1 MDSPVDPCNP
11 YPSWLRLFTVIG
23 LIVSGLMM
31 VGFPGGPLLTSGV
44 ERPAVQQR
52 SPDYELSLN
61 GQGQPENAA
70 EQKELSLIWLP
81 LVHTKPALAGD
92 LGLLLK
98 QREQIVLTPQ
108 PEESSPPPAEETSP
122 PPAEETSPPP
132 TEETSPQPAEE
143 TSPLPTVESSPPPP
157 LKTNPPPAE
166 LAFDGVVRQVQVP
179 ILMYHYVSVPPPNA
193 DIYRLDLS
201 VTPDRF
207 ATHLLAL
214 SSTGYTTISLY
225 DLLAHLTQ
233 GTPLPQKPVILSFD
247 DGYRDNY
254 ENAFPLLQEFG
265 MTATFF
271 VVTDYINEGLSA
283 YLTWE
288 MAREMQ
294 AAGMH
299 IESHAR
305 THVDLRNRKDS
316 FLIWQ
321 ALGSVE
327 TIESELGMRPRFIT
341 YPSGHYDANTIRIFK
356 DIDFWAGLTTIQGA
370 THSTDDLFQLKRVRV
385 PGTTTGK
392 ILLQLLAKNW

>member
-11 YPSWLRLFTVIG
+11 YPSWLRLFTAIG

-31 VGFPGGPLLTSGV
+31 AGFPGGPLLTSGV

-81 LVHTKPALAGD
+81 LVHTQPALAGD

-108 PEESSPPPAEETSP
+108 PEETSPPPAEETSP

-132 TEETSPQPAEE
+132 AEE

-157 LKTNPPPAE
+157 SKPNPPPAE

-370 THSTDDLFQLKRVRV
+370 THSTDNLFQLKRVRV

>member
-11 YPSWLRLFTVIG
+11 YPSWLRLFTSIG

-31 VGFPGGPLLTSGV
+31 VGFSGGPLLTSGV

-61 GQGQPENAA
+61 GYDQPENAA
-70 EQKELSLIWLP
+70 HQKELSLIWLP
-81 LVHTKPALAGD
+81 LVHTQPALPGD
-92 LGLLLK
+92 LGLFLK
-98 QREQIVLTPQ
+98 QREQIVLT
-108 PEESSPPPAEETSP
+108 P

-132 TEETSPQPAEE
+132 TEETSPPPVEE
-143 TSPLPTVESSPPPP
+143 TSPLPTVESSPPPAVE
-157 LKTNPPPAE
+157 TSPPPAE

-179 ILMYHYVSVPPPNA
+179 ILMYHYVSVPPANA

-271 VVTDYINEGLSA
+271 VVTDYINEGHSA

-299 IESHAR
+299 IESHGR
-305 THVDLRNRKDS
+305 THVNLSNRKDS

-321 ALGSVE
+321 ALGSLE

-356 DIDFWAGLTTIQGA
+356 DLDFWAGLTTIQGA
-370 THSTDDLFQLKRVRV
+370 THSSDDLFQLKRVRV

>member
-1 MDSPVDPCNP
+1 
-11 YPSWLRLFTVIG
+11 
-23 LIVSGLMM
+23 
-31 VGFPGGPLLTSGV
+31 
-44 ERPAVQQR
+44 
-52 SPDYELSLN
+52 
-61 GQGQPENAA
+61 
-70 EQKELSLIWLP
+70 
-81 LVHTKPALAGD
+81 
-92 LGLLLK
+92 
-98 QREQIVLTPQ
+98 
-108 PEESSPPPAEETSP
+108 
-122 PPAEETSPPP
+122 
-132 TEETSPQPAEE
+132 
-143 TSPLPTVESSPPPP
+143 
-157 LKTNPPPAE
+157 
-166 LAFDGVVRQVQVP
+166 
-179 ILMYHYVSVPPPNA
+179 MYHYVSVPPPNA

-271 VVTDYINEGLSA
+271 VVTDYINEGHSA

>member
-1 MDSPVDPCNP
+1 MDRPVDPCNP

-61 GQGQPENAA
+61 GQSQHENAA

-81 LVHTKPALAGD
+81 LVHTQPALAGD

-98 QREQIVLTPQ
+98 QREQIVVTP
-108 PEESSPPPAEETSP
+108 P
-122 PPAEETSPPP
+122 
-132 TEETSPQPAEE
+132 PAEE

-157 LKTNPPPAE
+157 SKPNPPPAE

-271 VVTDYINEGLSA
+271 VVTDYINEGHSA

-299 IESHAR
+299 IESHGR
-305 THVDLRNRKDS
+305 THVNLRNRKDS

-356 DIDFWAGLTTIQGA
+356 DLDFWAGLTTIQGA

>member
-1 MDSPVDPCNP
+1 
-11 YPSWLRLFTVIG
+11 
-23 LIVSGLMM
+23 
-31 VGFPGGPLLTSGV
+31 
-44 ERPAVQQR
+44 
-52 SPDYELSLN
+52 
-61 GQGQPENAA
+61 
-70 EQKELSLIWLP
+70 
-81 LVHTKPALAGD
+81 
-92 LGLLLK
+92 
-98 QREQIVLTPQ
+98 
-108 PEESSPPPAEETSP
+108 
-122 PPAEETSPPP
+122 
-132 TEETSPQPAEE
+132 
-143 TSPLPTVESSPPPP
+143 
-157 LKTNPPPAE
+157 
-166 LAFDGVVRQVQVP
+166 
-179 ILMYHYVSVPPPNA
+179 MYHYVSVPPPNA

-356 DIDFWAGLTTIQGA
+356 DLDFWAGLTTIQGA
-370 THSTDDLFQLKRVRV
+370 THSSDDLFQLKRVRV

>member
-98 QREQIVLTPQ
+98 QREQIVLTP
-108 PEESSPPPAEETSP
+108 PPAEETSP
-122 PPAEETSPPP
+122 P
-132 TEETSPQPAEE
+132 PAEE

-157 LKTNPPPAE
+157 SKPNPPPAE

-370 THSTDDLFQLKRVRV
+370 THSTDNLFQLKRVRV

>member
-1 MDSPVDPCNP
+1 MGSPVDPCNP

-61 GQGQPENAA
+61 GQSQPENAA

-81 LVHTKPALAGD
+81 LVHTQPALAGD

-108 PEESSPPPAEETSP
+108 PEESSPPPAEESSP
-122 PPAEETSPPP
+122 PPAEETSPLPA
-132 TEETSPQPAEE
+132 EETSPPPAEE

>member
-11 YPSWLRLFTVIG
+11 YPAWLRLFTTIG

-31 VGFPGGPLLTSGV
+31 VGFSGGPLLTSGV

-61 GQGQPENAA
+61 GHDQPENAA
-70 EQKELSLIWLP
+70 HQKELSLIWLP
-81 LVHTKPALAGD
+81 LVHTQPALPGD
-92 LGLLLK
+92 LGLFLK
-98 QREQIVLTPQ
+98 QREQIVLT
-108 PEESSPPPAEETSP
+108 PPPAEETSP

-132 TEETSPQPAEE
+132 AEE
-143 TSPLPTVESSPPPP
+143 TSPLPTVETSPPP
-157 LKTNPPPAE
+157 TVETSPPPAE

-179 ILMYHYVSVPPPNA
+179 ILMYHYVSVPPANA

-233 GTPLPQKPVILSFD
+233 GTPLPPKPVILSFD

-271 VVTDYINEGLSA
+271 VVTDYINEGHSA

-299 IESHAR
+299 IESHGR
-305 THVDLRNRKDS
+305 THVNLSNRKDS

-321 ALGSVE
+321 ALGSLE

-356 DIDFWAGLTTIQGA
+356 DLDFWAGLTTIQGA
-370 THSTDDLFQLKRVRV
+370 THSSDDLFQLKRVRV

>member
-1 MDSPVDPCNP
+1 MDRPVDPCNP

-108 PEESSPPPAEETSP
+108 PEETSPPPAEETSP
-122 PPAEETSPPP
+122 LPAEETSPPP
-132 TEETSPQPAEE
+132 TEETSPPPAEE

-157 LKTNPPPAE
+157 SKPNPPPAE

>member
-11 YPSWLRLFTVIG
+11 YPAWLRLFTTIG

-31 VGFPGGPLLTSGV
+31 VGFSGGPLLTSGV

-61 GQGQPENAA
+61 GYDQPENAA
-70 EQKELSLIWLP
+70 PQKELSLIWLP
-81 LVHTKPALAGD
+81 LVHTQPALPGD
-92 LGLLLK
+92 LGLFLK

-108 PEESSPPPAEETSP
+108 PAEETSP

-132 TEETSPQPAEE
+132 AEK
-143 TSPLPTVESSPPPP
+143 TSPLPTVETSPPPAE
-157 LKTNPPPAE
+157 KISPPPAE

-271 VVTDYINEGLSA
+271 VVTDYINEGHSA

-299 IESHAR
+299 IESHGR
-305 THVDLRNRKDS
+305 THVNLSNRKDN

-321 ALGSVE
+321 ALGSLE

-356 DIDFWAGLTTIQGA
+356 DLNFWAGLTTIQGA
-370 THSTDDLFQLKRVRV
+370 THSSDDLFQLKRVRV

>member
-1 MDSPVDPCNP
+1 MDRPVDPCNP

-81 LVHTKPALAGD
+81 LVHTQPALSGD

-108 PEESSPPPAEETSP
+108 PAEESSPPPAEKTSPPPPAEETSP
-122 PPAEETSPPP
+122 PPAV
-132 TEETSPQPAEE
+132 E

-271 VVTDYINEGLSA
+271 VVTDYINEGHSA

-299 IESHAR
+299 IESHGR
-305 THVDLRNRKDS
+305 THVNLRNRKDS

-356 DIDFWAGLTTIQGA
+356 DLDFWAGLTTIQGA

>member
-11 YPSWLRLFTVIG
+11 YPSWLRLFTTIG

-31 VGFPGGPLLTSGV
+31 VGFSGGPLLTSGV

-61 GQGQPENAA
+61 GYDQPENAA
-70 EQKELSLIWLP
+70 HQKELSLIWLP
-81 LVHTKPALAGD
+81 LVHTQPALPGD
-92 LGLLLK
+92 LGLFLK
-98 QREQIVLTPQ
+98 QREQIVLT
-108 PEESSPPPAEETSP
+108 PPPAEETSP
-122 PPAEETSPPP
+122 PPAEETSPL
-132 TEETSPQPAEE
+132 PAEE
-143 TSPLPTVESSPPPP
+143 TSPLPTVETNPPP
-157 LKTNPPPAE
+157 TVETSPPPAE

-179 ILMYHYVSVPPPNA
+179 ILMYHYVSVPPANA

-233 GTPLPQKPVILSFD
+233 GTPLPPKPVILSFD

-271 VVTDYINEGLSA
+271 VVTDYINEGHSA

-299 IESHAR
+299 IESHGR
-305 THVDLRNRKDS
+305 THVNLSNRKDS

-321 ALGSVE
+321 ALGSLE

-356 DIDFWAGLTTIQGA
+356 DLDFWAGLTTIQGA

>member
-11 YPSWLRLFTVIG
+11 YPSWLRLFTSIG

-31 VGFPGGPLLTSGV
+31 VGFSGGPLLTSGV

-61 GQGQPENAA
+61 GYDQPENAA
-70 EQKELSLIWLP
+70 HQKELSLIWLP
-81 LVHTKPALAGD
+81 LVHTQPALPGD
-92 LGLLLK
+92 LGLFLK
-98 QREQIVLTPQ
+98 QREQIVLT
-108 PEESSPPPAEETSP
+108 PPPAEETSP

-132 TEETSPQPAEE
+132 VEE

-157 LKTNPPPAE
+157 EKTSPPPAE

-179 ILMYHYVSVPPPNA
+179 ILMYHYVSVPPANA

-233 GTPLPQKPVILSFD
+233 GTPLPPKPVILSFD

-271 VVTDYINEGLSA
+271 VVTDYINEGHSA

-299 IESHAR
+299 IESHGR
-305 THVDLRNRKDS
+305 THVNLSNRKDS

-321 ALGSVE
+321 ALGSLE

-356 DIDFWAGLTTIQGA
+356 DLDFWAGLTTIQGA
-370 THSTDDLFQLKRVRV
+370 THSSDDLFQLKRVRV